1 MMHTEQTSYLQ
12 CAIARFARFANR
24 ARPRG
29 LLVPVTAV
37 ILAAVVHSAGAM
49 VNDAVIRQKKMAVM
63 RLKVSGLSRDD
74 AERYSMHMQIA
85 LTEVTGWE
93 IMDYSVTESLLAE
106 RGGSDQCANLQC
118 RIINGQLLGVD
129 YLCFGS
135 VETIGKTFS
144 LNLQI
149 ADILTGRLVANVSR
163 FYKGKE
169 PNFVKKI
176 IPDVAKQATSA
187 LVDKRSTAYS
197 GSRQQSEVKDR
208 LEKQAGSAFGDVRG
222 YLAYG
227 SDEGIQTE
235 GKLAFGYLVTGRNID
250 TDGALR
256 YSYQLQSYLADAGGC
271 AMLYI
276 DEMERLMQAR
286 GGTLQCGTKRCATN
300 VGKLLGVNYMGFGR
314 LKKIFGCF
322 ILRIY
327 VVDVET
333 GEVITRQRVRFR
345 GSEIAFLTEV
355 IPEAASRIGE
365 VLEERTGGLR

>member
-1 MMHTEQTSYLQ
+1 MHNEQSSCIQ
-12 CAIARFARFANR
+12 SAITRFARKLHRVMPDAMV
-24 ARPRG
+24 
-29 LLVPVTAV
+29 VPVMA
-37 ILAAVVHSAGAM
+37 ILVVAVVQPARAI

-63 RLKVSGLSRDD
+63 LLKESGLSRED
-74 AERYSMHMQIA
+74 AERYTMHMQIA

-106 RGGSDQCANLQC
+106 RGGTERCVNLQC

-149 ADILTGRLVANVSR
+149 ADIATGRLVANVSR

-169 PNFVKKI
+169 TNFVKKI
-176 IPDVAKQATSA
+176 IPDVAKRATSS
-187 LVDKRSTAYS
+187 LVDKRSAAYS
-197 GSRQQSEVKDR
+197 GSQKHREVKDR

-227 SDEGIQTE
+227 TDEGIQTE

-250 TDGALR
+250 PDGALR

-286 GGTLQCGTKRCATN
+286 GGTLQCGSKRCATN

-327 VVDVET
+327 IVDVET
-333 GEVITRQRVRFR
+333 GEVITRHRERFR
-345 GSEIAFLTEV
+345 GSEIAFLTEI
-355 IPEAASRIGE
+355 IPETASRIGE